1 MSKNRLIV
9 TIAVLLVLLA
19 VVAVAKGRNGGSE
32 VDETTADEEA
42 SKS

>member
-1 MSKNRLIV
+1 MSKNRVIV
-9 TIAVLLVLLA
+9 MIAALLVVLA
-19 VVAVAKGRNGGSE
+19 LVAVAKGRNGESE